1 MGVTQCRYSIKD
13 IKKDSSKLQDYLP
26 SLKWE
31 CEEEKESQYLLWL
44 KHGHMSIVY
53 LLVQEYLYDTIFKI
67 LPYYKAM
74 LFRLQ
79 T

>member
-44 KHGHMSIVY
+44 KHGHMSIVTSTGLFIWY
-53 LLVQEYLYDTIFKI
+53 HIQNITLLQGYAF
-67 LPYYKAM
+67 
-74 LFRLQ
+74 
-79 T
+79 